1 MDWFLYGNG
10 PRHEKVNNALTLPW
24 RSSLSYR
31 NQFIDLQWKS
41 MDWFLYDR
49 GLHHERVNNIKDI
62 EKIAWKFLGPEIL
75 NFVFEIVSMI
85 LRQKISYGQMFVSG
99 K

>member
-1 MDWFLYGNG
+1 MDWFLYDNG

-24 RSSLSYR
+24 RSSLSCR

-49 GLHHERVNNIKDI
+49 GLHHERVNIKDI
-62 EKIAWKFLGPEIL
+62 EKIA
-75 NFVFEIVSMI
+75 
-85 LRQKISYGQMFVSG
+85 
-99 K
+99 